1 MRFNHILGGLAAT
14 LLLFACSGNTE
25 RIANTLR
32 APAYPLV
39 SIDPNTSAWS
49 ASDQLFDSPVQHW
62 TGKEFPLIGVLK
74 VDGEVKLRVDKSC
87 IQKDYSANA
96 Q

>member
-1 MRFNHILGGLAAT
+1 MRLNHILSGLAAT
-14 LLLFACSGNTE
+14 LLLFACSGNSE

-49 ASDQLFDSPVQHW
+49 AADHLYDAPVQHW

-74 VDGEVKLRVDKSC
+74 VDGEAYRFLGAEDGEYC
-87 IQKDYSANA
+87 G
-96 Q
+96 